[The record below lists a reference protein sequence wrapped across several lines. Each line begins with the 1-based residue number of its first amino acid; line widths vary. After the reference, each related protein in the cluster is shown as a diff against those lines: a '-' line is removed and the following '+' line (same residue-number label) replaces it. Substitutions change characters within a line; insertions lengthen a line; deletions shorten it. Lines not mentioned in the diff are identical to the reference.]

1 MKMRLSLLALFV
13 LAVFFAFASA
23 NAATLDVIA
32 ETVEEEAFSGDTSF
46 SLLKLSGDVAEIG
59 ARAFADCTSLSDVQC
74 ASMNANI
81 SSTAFE
87 GDNIRSVTCYLGS
100 TIDRWAQNNNISC
113 TYYDAFGI
121 QEPDEE
127 LLCVDLPITWEMTD
141 VMPGQSVESVFRY
154 AVYKGDM
161 LVYQSGDTT
170 ETSVTYKPITEGE
183 YYLNATIS
191 NELTTTTLS
200 SKKVKVGSTLKMGT
214 YEQDGKS
221 STKDPIEWM
230 VLAVKGD
237 KALVLSKK
245 VLHVGSY
252 FNPYWIKYKYT
263 YWSKS
268 YIGDFST
275 NYRGSA
281 PESDATRI
289 TGITKSKIPMA
300 DGSYGSDDDL
310 FKLHA
315 RYWCNTTFYKSA
327 FTEKERKKIV
337 QTTNSNPKN
346 STYGTKGGPD
356 TKDYVFFLSY
366 DEIRTYLPAKS
377 DRKAS
382 LTYTAKKERNSS
394 ADAYYWLRSPGKYRV
409 NAMYVNA
416 ETGGISTYGS
426 DVGHGGGGYRPA
438 MWIKIK

>member
-1 MKMRLSLLALFV
+1 MKTRISLLLLFALAMV
-13 LAVFFAFASA
+13 LAFAGAD
-23 NAATLDVIA
+23 AATLNLES
-32 ETVEEEAFSGDTSF
+32 ETIEEEAFSGDTSF
-46 SLLKLSGDVAEIG
+46 SLLKLSGDVTEIG

-74 ASMNANI
+74 ASMNASI

-87 GDNIRSVTCYLGS
+87 GDHIQSVTCYLGS

-121 QEPDEE
+121 QDPDED
-127 LLCVDLPITWEMTD
+127 LLCVDIPLTWEMTD
-141 VMPGQSVESVFRY
+141 VMPGQSVKSLFRY
-154 AVYKGDM
+154 SVYKDDS
-161 LVYQSGDTT
+161 LVYQSDETADTT
-170 ETSVTYKPITEGE
+170 LTYTPIAEGD
-183 YYLNATIS
+183 YHLVATVS

-200 SKKVKVGSTLKMGT
+200 SKKVTVGSTLKFGT

-221 STKDPIEWM
+221 STKDAIEWK
-230 VLAVKGD
+230 VLEVKGD

-268 YIGDFST
+268 YIGTISV

-289 TGITKSKIPMA
+289 SGITKSKIPMA

-327 FTEKERKKIV
+327 FTDSERKKIV
-337 QTTNSNPKN
+337 QTTNSNPDN
-346 STYGTKGGPD
+346 ASYGTDGGPD

-366 DEIRTYLPAKS
+366 DEIRKYLPEKS

-382 LTYTAKKERNSS
+382 LTAVAKKERS
-394 ADAYYWLRSPGKYRV
+394 ATSDAYYWLRSPGIYRV

-416 ETGGISTYGS
+416 ETGSISTYGS
-426 DVGHGGGGYRPA
+426 DVGHSGGGYRPA
-438 MWIKIK
+438 MWIRIK